1 MCKASIKSKE
11 MGDSTDV
18 NKLWIR
24 FLEGDEK
31 AYAQIYN
38 LYIDDLFSYGMHF
51 TSDRESVK
59 DCIQE
64 VFISTYKNRSK
75 QKKVENIKY
84 YLFTSLKYELF
95 DLFKKSVE
103 YYQIE
108 TIEPVFHTEY
118 SVEDL
123 FVETETDQYNKA
135 KVKEILQSL
144 TPRQHEVIY
153 YRYVEE
159 MSYEEIGQLM
169 HMNYQSVRNL
179 LHRSIRKARELVPDY
194 VFSFLLIL
202 QLFCI

>member
-1 MCKASIKSKE
+1 MVDKTE
-11 MGDSTDV
+11 VD
-18 NKLWIR
+18 NLWIR
-24 FLEGDEK
+24 FLGGDDK
-31 AYAQIYN
+31 AYTQIYN
-38 LYIDDLFSYGMHF
+38 LYADDLFAYGMHF

-64 VFISTYKNRSK
+64 IFISTYKNRSK
-75 QKKVENIKY
+75 QKMVENVKY
-84 YLFTSLKYELF
+84 YLFSSLKYELF

-108 TIEPVFHTEY
+108 TIEPVFHTVY
-118 SVEDL
+118 SVEDM
-123 FVETETDQYNKA
+123 FVQAETDQYNKA

-159 MSYEEIGQLM
+159 MSYDEIGQLM

-179 LHRSIRKARELVPDY
+179 LHRSIQKARELVPDY
-194 VFSFLLIL
+194 IFSFLLIL
-202 QLFCI
+202 QLFCF